1 MAMQASRSEY
11 VMRFQ
16 IRDAWPGNIVSEAHR
31 DLGTGKDYRWGRGGM
46 RLIKHR
52 LLEVREQP

>member
-1 MAMQASRSEY
+1 
-11 VMRFQ
+11 MRFQ
-16 IRDAWPGNIVSEAHR
+16 IRDACPGNIVSEAQG
-31 DLGTGKDYRWGRGGM
+31 DLRTGTDYWWGRGGM